1 MAEVARRRDEQADPL
16 QVGHLDQELAD
27 AAQQHAEREREDR
40 RLDVVR
46 ERQHGGD
53 HADVEHGG
61 PERRR
66 EEAPLGVEHAH
77 GEGAEADQEQVRE
90 T

>member
-1 MAEVARRRDEQADPL
+1 MAELARRRDEQTEPP

-46 ERQHGGD
+46 QRQHGRD

-61 PERRR
+61 AERGG
-66 EEAPLGVEHAH
+66 EEAALGVQHAH
-77 GEGAEADQEQVRE
+77 GEGGEADQQQVRE